1 MAYLIKIL
9 YFLQL
14 APHALCVSPDPVDVT
29 IDSQNFQHFLR
40 WQPGAGTPVGTQY
53 RVQYKCSECE
63 SWSSVTTCMNVSSS
77 GECEVTE
84 EFKVWLSHYRARVQ
98 AFNGASQSNWI
109 SSADFMPLS
118 DTILGPPEVSVTGCG
133 DCLLLKLK
141 PPIGKGPKPLLDI
154 YHEFD
159 YTITMKNN
167 GEREIPT
174 SKPEFVLENL
184 EPGTEYC
191 VTVRMY
197 RAGLNMNSKPSE
209 PHCAFTSPEPV
220 SKVAFQVVPLCI
232 VLLLCGVLV
241 AALFYSGFLCPLKIP
256 FPKVLASFTSA
267 SRACN
272 LQKCLALERCP
283 VDHVTVLS
291 KRGGRV
297 KSSGKMCKD
306 SSDSKETDSG
316 EEDWYEKWIPGQRSC
331 NSEPIDNQVIPVENG
346 QALDPSDPAQAL
358 CLVVCGKTAG
368 PPVEQPD
375 LEPLEPLLERRDSVE
390 EESCQDV
397 NLFSVMFG
405 VTDEEILESPSV
417 EMEVEKQPEDS
428 KRLPEKLQQSPLLAT
443 LESVACRTDLLNREI
458 KDEKEQR
465 LCSDSEEEDD
475 SEFSGYMKR

>member
-1 MAYLIKIL
+1 FFF
-9 YFLQL
+9 FL
-14 APHALCVSPDPVDVT
+14 PTALCVSPDPVDVI
-29 IDSQNFQHFLR
+29 IDSQNFQHILR

-63 SWSSVTTCMNVSSS
+63 SWSPVTTCMNVSSS

-84 EFKVWLSHYRARVQ
+84 EFKIWFSRYRARVQ

-109 SSADFMPLS
+109 SSADFIPFS
-118 DTILGPPEVSVTGCG
+118 DTILGPPDVSVTGCG

-141 PPIGKGPKPLLDI
+141 PPRGKGPEPLLDI

-167 GEREIPT
+167 GKREIPT
-174 SKPEFVLENL
+174 SKPEFVIENL

-209 PHCAFTSPEPV
+209 PQCAFTSPEPV

-232 VLLLCGVLV
+232 VLLLCGALV

-272 LQKCLALERCP
+272 IQKCLALERYP
-283 VDHVTVLS
+283 VDHVTVLA
-291 KRGGRV
+291 KQGGRV
-297 KSSGKMCKD
+297 KSRGKMCKD
-306 SSDSKETDSG
+306 SSNSEETDSG

-331 NSEPIDNQVIPVENG
+331 NSEPIDDQAISVEPG
-346 QALDPSDPAQAL
+346 QALDPGDPAQAL
-358 CLVVCGKTAG
+358 CLVVCEETAG

-375 LEPLEPLLERRDSVE
+375 SEQLEPLLERRDSVE

-397 NLFSVMFG
+397 NLFSVTLG
-405 VTDEEILESPSV
+405 TIDEEILQSPSV
-417 EMEVEKQPEDS
+417 EVEVEEDS
-428 KRLPEKLQQSPLLAT
+428 KSLLEKLQQSPLLAT
-443 LESVACRTDLLNREI
+443 LESVACRTDHLNTEI
-458 KDEKEQR
+458 KDEVEQR
-465 LCSDSEEEDD
+465 LCSDSEEEEDD
-475 SEFSGYMKR
+475 SESSGYMKR